1 MITTYAN
8 QDIIET
14 LYIEFIP
21 SCFQKLN
28 SSFIESLLGVM
39 QALWILLFDS
49 QLVLR
54 FPFS

>member
-14 LYIEFIP
+14 QDIEFIP